1 MTKVVFFAFNS
12 DPICF
17 MHAILNALDLEE
29 QGMWGEI
36 VFEGKS
42 TDLVSLI
49 SKPDHFMYP
58 LYEQAKER
66 GMFYGACQACASKM
80 NATEVIASEN
90 IPLIGD
96 MNGHTPMSDFIKQ
109 GYTIITI

>member
-1 MTKVVFFAFNS
+1 
-12 DPICF
+12 
-17 MHAILNALDLEE
+17 
-29 QGMWGEI
+29 MWGEI

-49 SKPDHFMYP
+49 SKPEHFIYP

-80 NATEVIASEN
+80 NATEIIASEN

-96 MNGHTPMSDFIKQ
+96 MSGHTPMSDFIKQ